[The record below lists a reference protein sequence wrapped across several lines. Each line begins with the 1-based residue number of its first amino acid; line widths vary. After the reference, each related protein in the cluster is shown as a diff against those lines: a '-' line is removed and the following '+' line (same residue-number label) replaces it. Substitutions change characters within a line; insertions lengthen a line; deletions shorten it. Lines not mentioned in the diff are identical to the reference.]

1 MPTKKSAKKIAKK
14 PTKKIKTPSSAKR
27 TANPDFQSTF
37 DGLKKILQKHKTK
50 LFVKKDQPG
59 DYVTESLHR
68 LWRGQRMFF
77 AAAIIKKTYV
87 SFHLMALYIKPDLLK
102 TVPPELK
109 RRMQGKACFNFTA
122 PDPKVFA
129 QLATVAQ
136 ACLDAYDAM
145 ENT

>member
-1 MPTKKSAKKIAKK
+1 MPTKKN
-14 PTKKIKTPSSAKR
+14 TKKTKKKAAEPKPSATKR
-27 TANPDFQSTF
+27 AANPDFQSTF
-37 DGLKKILQKHKTK
+37 EGLKKILQKHKTT
-50 LFVKKDQPG
+50 LFVKKDEPG

-77 AAAIIKKTYV
+77 AAATIKKTYV
-87 SFHLMALYIKPDLLK
+87 SFHLMALYIKPALLE

-109 RRMQGKACFNFTA
+109 RRMQGKACFHFTA
-122 PDPKVFA
+122 PDPKLFA

-136 ACLDAYDAM
+136 ACLAAYDAM